1 MDLQTASRAGAGGSP
16 ARLSPSAVESEAM
29 CWRLRM
35 DCWGGSPV
43 PTSDLI
49 SEPVRT
55 GSAWAPNPIKLI
67 PLWEEERGAET
78 GAQRRKP
85 RDIRDRGWSDQPQV
99 KDHRGP
105 RATGSWTRR
114 GAPGSHPSCARL
126 GFWVS
131 RPPPP
136 PQGPPRTSLHTPQ
149 F

>member
-35 DCWGGSPV
+35 DCWGGSPRAHIGLDLR
-43 PTSDLI
+43 TSSYWVSMGPESNKTDTLM
-49 SEPVRT
+49 RR
-55 GSAWAPNPIKLI
+55 G
-67 PLWEEERGAET
+67 ERCRDRCTAKR
-78 GAQRRKP
+78 A
-85 RDIRDRGWSDQPQV
+85 RDIGDRGWSDQPQV

-136 PQGPPRTSLHTPQ
+136 PRGPPRTSLHTPQ